1 MADHTV
7 TRDENRAAGPADGA
21 RSAGWFAIA
30 RSAVLDFIADNA
42 MTHAAA
48 VAFYTALSFA
58 PLLMLTVFIFGQL
71 DSIAGTGTQERV
83 IGEIGNLMGPEAA
96 QVVKEVRAQQA
107 EKPNLSLLTL
117 TGIVGILALI
127 YSASG
132 VFAQL
137 QAALNAIWDVE
148 PAPGAGLKGW
158 LRKRGLS
165 AGVVFAILFLLLAS
179 LVVTTM
185 LNAIFGGDGG
195 DADKEGGIIW
205 MVLEFALSFA
215 VYIALFGLI
224 FLYLPDVTIP
234 WKAVWLGA
242 TVTAGL
248 FVLGKWLI
256 GLYLGR
262 SDPGS
267 AYGAAGSLLVLLIW
281 VYYSGIIVFLGA
293 EFTQSW
299 AKHKGVTVVPEKHA
313 RAAPTRKQQPAN
325 VQAQRALRP

>member
-1 MADHTV
+1 MTSDDHL
-7 TRDENRAAGPADGA
+7 RAADASPAA
-21 RSAGWFAIA
+21 RQGGWFAIVK
-30 RSAVLDFIADNA
+30 SAVTDFVADNA

-83 IGEIGNLMGPEAA
+83 IGEIEALMGAEAA
-96 QVVKEVRAQQA
+96 KVMQDVRSQQA
-107 EKPNLSLLTL
+107 EQPNLSLLSL
-117 TGIVGILALI
+117 TGIVGILALV

-137 QAALNAIWDVE
+137 QAALNNIWDVE
-148 PAPGAGLKGW
+148 PAPGAGLMGW

-165 AGVVFAILFLLLAS
+165 AGVVFAILFLLMAS
-179 LVVTTM
+179 LVVTAM
-185 LNAIFGGDGG
+185 LNAIFGGGER
-195 DADKEGGIIW
+195 EGGVVW
-205 MVLEFALSFA
+205 MVLEFLVSFT
-215 VYIALFGLI
+215 VYIALFALI

-234 WKAVWLGA
+234 WKAVWVGA

-262 SDPGS
+262 SNPGS

-299 AKHKGVTVVPEKHA
+299 AKHNGVRVIPEKHA
-313 RAAPTRKQQPAN
+313 RGVPTRKQMPAN
-325 VQAQRALRP
+325 VQAKRAMVA

>member
-1 MADHTV
+1 MAEHGV
-7 TRDENRAAGPADGA
+7 TREDRLRAGGDPKPARGG
-21 RSAGWFAIA
+21 GWFAVVKT
-30 RSAVLDFIADNA
+30 AVTDFITDAA

-71 DSIAGTGTQERV
+71 DSISGAGTQGRV
-83 IGEIGNLMGPEAA
+83 IGEIETLMGPEAA
-96 QVVKEVRAQQA
+96 QVVDEVRSQQA
-107 EKPNLSLLTL
+107 EKDLSLFTL
-117 TGIVGILALI
+117 TGIVGILALL

-137 QAALNAIWDVE
+137 QAALNNIWDVE
-148 PAPGAGLKGW
+148 PAPGGGIMGW

-179 LVVTTM
+179 LVVTAM
-185 LNAIFGGDGG
+185 LNAIFGGGG
-195 DADKEGGIIW
+195 GEGRGGGVIW
-205 MVLEFALSFA
+205 MILELLVSAA
-215 VYIALFGLI
+215 VYIALFALI
-224 FLYLPDVTIP
+224 FKFLPDVTIP
-234 WKAVWLGA
+234 WRAVWLGA
-242 TVTAGL
+242 AVTAGL
-248 FVLGKWLI
+248 FVVGKWAI

-281 VYYSGIIVFLGA
+281 VYHSGIIVFLGA

-299 AKHKGVTVVPEKHA
+299 AKHNGVSVRPEPHA
-313 RAAPTRKQQPAN
+313 RATPTRKPLPAN
-325 VQAQRALRP
+325 AEARPVAMA

>member
-1 MADHTV
+1 MAESTT
-7 TRDENRAAGPADGA
+7 TRDDDLRAAD
-21 RSAGWFAIA
+21 SAGGEGRGGWFAITK
-30 RSAVLDFIADNA
+30 SAILDFIADNA

-71 DSIAGTGTQERV
+71 DSIAGTGTQDRV
-83 IGEIGNLMGPEAA
+83 IGEIETLMGPEAA
-96 QVVKEVRAQQA
+96 QVVQEVRSQQA
-107 EKPNLSLLTL
+107 QKPNLSLFTL
-117 TGIVGILALI
+117 TGIVGIFALI

-148 PAPGAGLKGW
+148 PAPGAGLMGW

-179 LVVTTM
+179 LMVTAT
-185 LNAIFGGDGG
+185 LNAVFGGGG
-195 DADKEGGIIW
+195 EEQGGGVVW
-205 MVLEFALSFA
+205 MVLEFVLSFA
-215 VYIALFGLI
+215 VYIALFALI

-248 FVLGKWLI
+248 FVLGKWAI

-299 AKHKGVTVVPEKHA
+299 AKHNDVTVTPEKHA
-313 RAAPTRKQQPAN
+313 RAAPTRKQRPAN
-325 VQAQRALRP
+325 AQARRVEVA